1 MNLSKKL
8 KQLLVFSLAVFSTTA
23 FAQDYYSVLGYHSV
37 VDDTAPK
44 EEKNFFPQTLSAS
57 MLVNHFNWLRQN
69 GYNIISWQQVIDAE
83 NGKGTLP
90 EKAVLLSFD
99 DGYRTMYNVIYP
111 ILKAYNYP
119 AVFAPVVGWIDTP
132 ADGKIH
138 YANKML
144 PRNLFVTWQE
154 IREME
159 QSGLVEIASH
169 TYDSHHGVLANPGRS
184 QIPAIISPTYID
196 NKYETK
202 AEYRQRLTQ
211 DFTQSAQSI
220 YRNLGKPP
228 RIMVW
233 PYGKFNETAVEVA
246 RQAKMP
252 HHFGLGEKIINKV
265 GDKHVGR
272 LLVTAE
278 TDFATMKSFLD
289 GIDDESKIQRTVHVN
304 LDSIYDDNKI
314 QQAKNLDKLIDR
326 IYKYGVTTVYL
337 QAYSDPDGDGVAD
350 ALYFP
355 NSYLPVR
362 DDIFGRIAWQLETRA
377 GVKVY
382 AWMPVL
388 AFDIRAKVPNAQFV
402 TDSRTG
408 KPATDK
414 SLRLSPYDA
423 KNIEILKSI
432 YNDLSFYAKF
442 DGILFGNDAFL
453 TDFEGQPSHNEG
465 NTVSDA
471 AKQKTQDLIKVT
483 DQLANALKPYVM
495 DGSRGLK
502 TARNLDAVTVV
513 NPKAEEWFAQNLQA
527 FTKHYDKTIVM
538 AMPYIGNEQ
547 VISDGAA
554 KDWLK
559 NLIEKVRE
567 SVPLE
572 KVLFELQAT
581 NWRTKTPVPEKE
593 LIDWIK
599 LLQQYNIYSYGYE
612 PDNFISN
619 QPDMQKMKP
628 YMSVNTSAAK
638 P

>member
-57 MLVNHFNWLRQN
+57 MLVSHFNWLRQN

-132 ADGKIH
+132 ADRKIH

-538 AMPYIGNEQ
+538 AMPYMENEQ

>member
-8 KQLLVFSLAVFSTTA
+8 KQLLVFSLAVFSTAA

-144 PRNLFVTWQE
+144 PRNLFTTWQE

-184 QIPAIISPTYID
+184 QIPAVISPTYID

-233 PYGKFNETAVEVA
+233 PYGKFNDTAVDIA
-246 RQAKMP
+246 RQAKMT

-362 DDIFGRIAWQLETRA
+362 DDIFGRIAWQLGTRA

-453 TDFEGQPSHNEG
+453 TDFEGQPSHSEG
-465 NTVSDA
+465 NTVTDA

-495 DGSRGLK
+495 NGSLGLK

-527 FTKHYDKTIVM
+527 FTKHYNKTIVM
-538 AMPYIGNEQ
+538 AMPYMENEQ

-599 LLQQYNIYSYGYE
+599 LLQQYHIYSYGYE

>member
-132 ADGKIH
+132 TDGKIH

-169 TYDSHHGVLANPGRS
+169 TYDSHHGVLANPGHS

-233 PYGKFNETAVEVA
+233 PYGKFNDTAVEVA

-453 TDFEGQPSHNEG
+453 TDFEGQPSHSEG
-465 NTVSDA
+465 NTVNDA

-538 AMPYIGNEQ
+538 AMPYMENEQ
-547 VISDGAA
+547 VISDGTA